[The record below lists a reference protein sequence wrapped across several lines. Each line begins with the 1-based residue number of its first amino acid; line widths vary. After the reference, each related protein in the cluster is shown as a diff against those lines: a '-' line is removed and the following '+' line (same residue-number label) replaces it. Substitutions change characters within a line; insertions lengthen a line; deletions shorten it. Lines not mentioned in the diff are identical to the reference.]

1 MFLLLH
7 QQLVTDRTIVT
18 PITTE
23 TAQGMIDRDPQALQ
37 MESRLRFPN
46 PFQVPPMMDDFL
58 PAVVQ
63 RLRYQ
68 PGDVGWWG
76 WLFFDKKTREVL
88 GSVGV
93 SGPPDEAGGVGIAFS
108 IYPSFENQGYT
119 KEATKAVVDWILS
132 QKGVK
137 SLRMTVHPKN
147 FAAVR
152 IAQNSKFELK
162 GTVVDQ
168 AVGEVHLYEAK
179 VRLIMPTAEDY
190 L

>member
-1 MFLLLH
+1 MGLLLH

-23 TAQGMIDRDPQALQ
+23 IAQGMIDRDPQALQ

-76 WLFFDKKTREVL
+76 WLFFDKKTREVAVL
-88 GSVGV
+88 RTKLEASV
-93 SGPPDEAGGVGIAFS
+93 SPFRSTRRSRIR
-108 IYPSFENQGYT
+108 
-119 KEATKAVVDWILS
+119 ATPKRPQRLLLIGFFRKKA
-132 QKGVK
+132 
-137 SLRMTVHPKN
+137 
-147 FAAVR
+147 
-152 IAQNSKFELK
+152 
-162 GTVVDQ
+162 
-168 AVGEVHLYEAK
+168 
-179 VRLIMPTAEDY
+179 
-190 L
+190 